1 MLVKVEGSHHLREI
15 LAYFLGLQKA
25 QAILDENQ
33 DLLPVSS
40 WFDKYSASN
49 KNMELTGR
57 RTKKARK
64 VEIAAYINTAFRLI
78 L

>member
-1 MLVKVEGSHHLREI
+1 VKVEESHHLRE
-15 LAYFLGLQKA
+15 LLTYFPGLQKA

-33 DLLPVSS
+33 DFLPVSS
-40 WFDKYSASN
+40 LFDKYFNASN
-49 KNMELTGR
+49 EDMKLTGR